1 MAANFISSGFWNL
14 IALKH
19 AVRFKKYFS
28 YKLLGLYLKALV
40 WYILKY
46 PLLTG
51 LISLAKSQHDDRL
64 VVQSLQMPE

>member
-1 MAANFISSGFWNL
+1 M
-14 IALKH
+14 
-19 AVRFKKYFS
+19 
-28 YKLLGLYLKALV
+28 GLYLNALV
-40 WYILKY
+40 WYIFKY